1 MKKFGANLFLF
12 SLLMGMLIMPIASVK
27 LAKLNQQEVLSYEDI
42 EIGYLK
48 QRIEEQEQEIDRLN
62 TILEVQ
68 ETTESTTTNL

>member
-1 MKKFGANLFLF
+1 MKKLGANLFLF

-42 EIGYLK
+42 EIEYLK

-62 TILEVQ
+62 TLLEVQ
-68 ETTESTTTNL
+68 ETTESTSTTF